1 MFYSFCVL
9 AALPVL
15 LSFRPTYKSQN
26 RLTRGGVATL
36 SAGIDVSGLTFVPIP
51 EEFNFDAVAS
61 TSSGSPSWTDLSN
74 ALIIAGGIAYFQY
87 EKRPRGSARDDLIE
101 IRKSKLPGGSLGVF
115 SKKYIAEGTEIGVF
129 PGYLLSTEDALASSK
144 LLCIISYPSNETRET
159 ITLKCLSEIVI
170 ACSAVVY
177 S

>member
-1 MFYSFCVL
+1 
-9 AALPVL
+9 
-15 LSFRPTYKSQN
+15 
-26 RLTRGGVATL
+26 L

-61 TSSGSPSWTDLSN
+61 SSTGSPSWTDLSN

-87 EKRPRGSARDDLIE
+87 EKRPRGSARDDLVE
-101 IRKSKLPGGSLGVF
+101 IRKSNLPGGSLGVF

-144 LLCIISYPSNETRET
+144 FLCLR
-159 ITLKCLSEIVI
+159 
-170 ACSAVVY
+170 
-177 S
+177 